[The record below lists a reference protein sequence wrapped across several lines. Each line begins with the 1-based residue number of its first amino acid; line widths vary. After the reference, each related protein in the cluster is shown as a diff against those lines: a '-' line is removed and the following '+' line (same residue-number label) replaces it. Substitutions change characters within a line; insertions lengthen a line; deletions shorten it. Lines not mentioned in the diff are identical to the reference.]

1 MTRETNG
8 GSGGSGSGDG
18 SGRKR
23 PRTGIMVAT
32 NRSLLIAAGA
42 LAVASTSSNTCR
54 ASASELELIP
64 PLQMQ
69 QVEDTSTSG
78 SASESLPAGIS
89 TASVVVVPARKCDRD
104 NPSYESRLGL
114 SCSEHV
120 EWFDSSQTLEVDSS
134 PCDAYAII
142 GFAPDEVAALKWHCP
157 RSCGIA
163 TGDDNEPSCWYD
175 VDENGRSSNTYLLH
189 GTNNNAGLSD
199 DDPDHVVDIL
209 HSLTF
214 GDGGDDKDGDNNNI
228 RGRRNDRQRQLQRQ
242 RSCYPGWS
250 STCQD
255 NPYYHS
261 KMRVPCW
268 RHTTLDCTAF
278 GHVGYTDEEIL
289 DLVESCPCSCG
300 IECGTFSVSPSASP
314 SAMPSE
320 RPTGMPS
327 SSPSISFEPSAKPSA
342 RPSQCESRYLW
353 LLSHCCSANSTVPHL
368 ISLLIFPFMYIRP
381 FWCAVQ

>member
-1 MTRETNG
+1 MLYMYQRMTRRMLNG
-8 GSGGSGSGDG
+8 GSDRCDG
-18 SGRKR
+18 SSRQKR
-23 PRTGIMVAT
+23 SRTKIMGAT

-54 ASASELELIP
+54 ASAAEMELIP

-69 QVEDTSTSG
+69 QVEDTSTS
-78 SASESLPAGIS
+78 S
-89 TASVVVVPARKCDRD
+89 SVSVARRCDRD
-104 NPSYESRLGL
+104 NPLYESRLGL
-114 SCSEHV
+114 SCSQHV
-120 EWFDSSQTLEVDSS
+120 EWFDSSQTLEVGSS

-327 SSPSISFEPSAKPSA
+327 SSPSISYEPSAKPSA